1 MRLLSVS
8 ASVALSLSSRG
19 FVHSIGA
26 DSSSNN
32 SNNSFSPNKVTW
44 KTPDSPYASYLG
56 SLMTAARPAPDSQ
69 SRRRL
74 EDVKIDLSS
83 YSIKFEKCLYIKQ
96 YDEDHNDETVLATQ
110 KLVVFRLCYNNGG
123 MCSSNGCKTN
133 YGEYVIDMDTYLE
146 ATLQHKKNEQDD
158 YCEACQSC
166 ADAADGGGRDRRRSR
181 RLATTVD
188 CDTCYSQCQ
197 NIDNMEE
204 YGYVDAAEY
213 YKCEK
218 VYMNDN
224 TGVVYYAGAM
234 CDKSGTR
241 IKVGLFTD
249 EYCETY
255 DSDASPDTYIKK
267 NGYNV
272 KLSYHLMKHTFTTE
286 DCVASCAGVDDD
298 DDDGDGDYAEAET
311 AEVCKALYGAAGKCE
326 TPHSFASGI
335 ASYSDYYAS
344 QVSNEG
350 TVCEYIAS
358 INSGA
363 YDESGELVVKTT
375 KTINIVGGT
384 KYDTVQT
391 TGGQK
396 FALTFFIIGT
406 VGFVAYA
413 AFLRQRVNQAV
424 QRGMIAHVGGGGT
437 MA

>member
-8 ASVALSLSSRG
+8 AAVALLLSTCG
-19 FVHSIGA
+19 VVHSVGA
-26 DSSSNN
+26 SSPSNDRN
-32 SNNSFSPNKVTW
+32 PFVPKKVTW

-56 SLMTAARPAPDSQ
+56 SLMSAARPAPASQ
-69 SRRRL
+69 ARRHL
-74 EDVKIDLSS
+74 EEETIDLSS

-110 KLVVFRLCYNNGG
+110 KLVVFRLCYDNGG
-123 MCSSNGCKTN
+123 MCSSSGCKTN

-166 ADAADGGGRDRRRSR
+166 ATDAAADGGGRDRRRGR
-181 RLATTVD
+181 RRATTVD

-204 YGYVDAAEY
+204 YGYVDASEY

-218 VYMNDN
+218 VYKNDN

-234 CDKSGTR
+234 CANSGAR

-255 DSDASPDTYIKK
+255 DADAAPDTYIKK

-286 DCVASCAGVDDD
+286 DCVASCAGVD
-298 DDDGDGDYAEAET
+298 GDGDYAEAVT
-311 AEVCKALYGAAGKCE
+311 AEVCKTLYEAAGKCE
-326 TPHSFASGI
+326 TPYSFASGI

-363 YDESGELVVKTT
+363 YDESGELVVKSS

-424 QRGMIAHVGGGGT
+424 RRGMIAHVGGGGG